1 MRDTT
6 PPRRSARRAALAL
19 LAVSAAC
26 AGPTAPFTWVESLP
40 RDATPADGAEYRL
53 APGDVIAI
61 AVWNQ
66 DAISVPRT
74 RVREDGRVSMA
85 FLQDVEAVGLTPGEL
100 AVRMQTRL
108 KAFIVNPVVT
118 VRVEETRSIRV
129 SVVGEVRQP
138 GQFDLGPSPGVLQ
151 ALAAAGGI
159 TDYAK
164 RDGIYVLRSA
174 SAQTRIR
181 FRYEAL
187 VRGDASAA
195 TFRLRDRDVVVVE

>member
-19 LAVSAAC
+19 LTFSTAC
-26 AGPTAPFTWVESLP
+26 AGAPAPFTWVESLP

-85 FLQDVEAVGLTPGEL
+85 FLQDVEAVGLTPSEL

-174 SAQTRIR
+174 PAQSRIR

-187 VRGDASAA
+187 ARGEASAA
-195 TFRLRDRDVVVVE
+195 GFRLRDRDVVVVE